1 MLADPG
7 PSPWVGPG
15 TAPTSAGAAFATSTP
30 TPSVGGVR
38 GEETTLTAEAEQ
50 IILQRS
56 LRRAEQLG
64 YDLKKVMLVEWT
76 V

>member
-7 PSPWVGPG
+7 PSPWAGQEAVSS
-15 TAPTSAGAAFATSTP
+15 SAGVSTFATPLP
-30 TPSVGGVR
+30 TTGGVR
-38 GEETTLTAEAEQ
+38 GEESTLTAEAEAM
-50 IILQRS
+50 ILQRS

-64 YDLKKVMLVEWT
+64 YDVKKVMLVEWT